1 MMRRSVGR
9 SAYKRTLPNSVLT
22 EGTAIGE
29 SYMMELSSEV
39 GIVSCPTIHPWME
52 QIKRLFAPVFEA
64 LLQPRNFLLQLLFG
78 TIPRL

>member
-1 MMRRSVGR
+1 M
-9 SAYKRTLPNSVLT
+9 

-52 QIKRLFAPVFEA
+52 QIKGDFFSIFEA
-64 LLQPRNFLLQLLFG
+64 FLQPRNILLQLLFG
-78 TIPRL
+78 TIPRIPTPSS

>member
-1 MMRRSVGR
+1 MMSRFVWR

-39 GIVSCPTIHPWME
+39 GIVFCTEGHPWVV
-52 QIKRLFAPVFEA
+52 QVKGDFFSIFEA
-64 LLQPRNFLLQLLFG
+64 FLQPCYLQLLLLFG
-78 TIPRL
+78 TIP